1 MIVWQTFKTR
11 SNLPV
16 IGWQAYAGTPS
27 ASTAA
32 DGFGAALAFNGD
44 TFDAWRPTAV
54 PADLAVIYAES
65 QVVTYAGIAAH
76 TIGTAGA
83 TVKLQTWGGAAWAD
97 VPGCEVAPI
106 SDDPILFL
114 IKPTETSR
122 VRIVITGGIAE
133 VGVFMAG
140 RVTEFENGRF
150 ADYLG
155 AVGNDARVIEYLD
168 NTSVTGEF
176 LGRTVRSD
184 GLEFPFNVDHI
195 SETWAATEWPD
206 MRDYFLT
213 GKAVAF
219 FANRP
224 LGYPDEVYFARPTE
238 LPRLDRTLA
247 NKLASRTLTMNLR
260 GHRRL

>member
-11 SNLPV
+11 DNLPV
-16 IGWQAYAGTPS
+16 IGWHTYAGTPS

-32 DGFGAALAFNGD
+32 AGFGAALAFNGD
-44 TFDAWRPTAV
+44 TFDAWKPTAT
-54 PADLAVIYAES
+54 PSNISIDFGTARE
-65 QVVTYAGIAAH
+65 VTYIGIAAH
-76 TIGTAGA
+76 TIGTDA
-83 TVKLQTWGGAAWAD
+83 TFVQAEQWTGSAWALI
-97 VPGCEVAPI
+97 PGCTLAP
-106 SDDPILFL
+106 DNNDPILFL
-114 IKPTETSR
+114 TKPITTSR

-140 RVTEFENGRF
+140 RLTEFEAGRF

-155 AVGNDARVIEYLD
+155 PVGNDARVIDYLD

-195 SETWAATEWPD
+195 SETWAATEWPA
-206 MRDYFLT
+206 MRDYFIT

-238 LPRLDRTLA
+238 LPRLERTLP
-247 NKLASRTLTMNLR
+247 NKRASRTLSMNLR
-260 GHRRL
+260 GYRRL

>member
-11 SNLPV
+11 SNLPL
-16 IGWQAYAGTPS
+16 IGWHTYAGTPS

-32 DGFGAALAFNGD
+32 AGFGAALAFNGD

-54 PADLAVIYAES
+54 PADLSLDFGAA
-65 QVVTYAGIAAH
+65 QTVTYAGIAAH

-83 TVKLQTWGGAAWAD
+83 TVKLQTWDGATWVD
-97 VPGCEVAPI
+97 VPGCEIEPEN
-106 SDDPILFL
+106 DDPILFL
-114 IKPTETSR
+114 TNPLETSR
-122 VRIVITGGIAE
+122 VRLALTGAVAE

-140 RVTEFENGRF
+140 RLTEFEAQRF

-155 AVGNDARVIEYLD
+155 PVGNDARVIDYLD

-176 LGRTVRSD
+176 LGRTVKSD
-184 GLEFPFNVDHI
+184 GLEFPFNVKNI
-195 SETWAATEWPD
+195 SETWAATEWPA

-224 LGYPDEVYFARPTE
+224 LGYPDEVYFARPTDR
-238 LPRLDRTLA
+238 PTLDRTIP
-247 NKLASRTLTMNLR
+247 NRRISRTLNMNLR
-260 GHRRL
+260 GYKRL